1 MMKNLKPLKSHLKK
15 VSKKLLK
22 EFDKNKCQES
32 RDKLRFLCQ
41 ESRDKLRFLIESSN
55 VILDKEYGKHDMR
68 ELATHLVWVMTEMAK
83 RKILS
88 RSDTY

>member
-22 EFDKNKCQES
+22 EFDKNK
-32 RDKLRFLCQ
+32 CQ